1 VGAVYERAL
10 LTLSVTG
17 CSGVTQG
24 FIGIR
29 KLSLEV
35 DIQVHRVSW
44 TTWSGGTAQVFFRQR
59 LAHTAIVSEN
69 SESIKAYPLLS
80 RGWTLQKRL
89 LATRTLHILPYELL
103 WECKCE
109 YWCECMGV
117 LADQVWK
124 IGQMRGSNFN
134 NIMARPLLVE
144 NPISIWP
151 TLVEQYSRRSFTK
164 LHDKLQAFSGVIKR
178 FSRSRSGLG
187 DFQMWR

>member
-1 VGAVYERAL
+1 LRDAVTVTRCIGIRYIWIDSLCNMQHGDDDKNQEVEAKKVGAVYERAL

-17 CSGVTQG
+17 CSGVTQS

-35 DIQVHRVSW
+35 DIQVHQVSW
-44 TTWSGGTAQVFFRQR
+44 ATWSGGTAQVFIRQR

-80 RGWTLQKRL
+80 RGWNFQKRL

-117 LADQVWK
+117 LTD
-124 IGQMRGSNFN
+124 
-134 NIMARPLLVE
+134 
-144 NPISIWP
+144 
-151 TLVEQYSRRSFTK
+151 
-164 LHDKLQAFSGVIKR
+164 
-178 FSRSRSGLG
+178 
-187 DFQMWR
+187 